1 MSFISKIYLNE
12 TEASHRYG
20 YSRQWF
26 QRERW
31 KGTGPSFIKVNS
43 GRILYPIDTTD
54 AWFKDFGLQTSTSM
68 PAHINVLKESQNEDE

>member
-1 MSFISKIYLNE
+1 MNQVQKLYLNE

-31 KGTGPSFIKVNS
+31 KGTGPKFIKVS
-43 GRILYPIDTTD
+43 EGGKVLYPLEETD
-54 AWFKDFGLQTSTSM
+54 KWFADF
-68 PAHINVLKESQNEDE
+68 VLRQNTIECVGGV

>member
-1 MSFISKIYLNE
+1 MNQLSKLYLNE

-31 KGTGPSFIKVNS
+31 KGTGPKYIKVN
-43 GRILYPIDTTD
+43 GIGKILYPIESTD
-54 AWFKDFGLQTSTSM
+54 AWFESFRLQQSTS
-68 PAHINVLKESQNEDE
+68 VSK

>member
-1 MSFISKIYLNE
+1 MDQIQKLYLNE

-31 KGTGPSFIKVNS
+31 KGTGPQFIKINDGKV
-43 GRILYPIDTTD
+43 LYPVQETD
-54 AWFKDFGLQTSTSM
+54 QWFSSFSLRKNTIQTLG
-68 PAHINVLKESQNEDE
+68 V